1 MLSMRVIVQ
10 RVNYA
15 KCHIDGQVYSE
26 INHGFMIL
34 VGIKETDTNAEIEKV
49 AKKVAGLR
57 VFDDENGKM
66 NLNLETVGG
75 EILSISQ
82 FTLFA
87 DCKKGNRPSFVSAMK
102 PPKAN
107 EMYEYFNT
115 LLRNSGFTVKT
126 GVFGGEMKIELIND
140 GPITIFIDSDD
151 LA

>member
-34 VGIKETDTNAEIEKV
+34 VGIKETDTNAEVEKV

-66 NLNLETVGG
+66 NLNL
-75 EILSISQ
+75 
-82 FTLFA
+82 
-87 DCKKGNRPSFVSAMK
+87 
-102 PPKAN
+102 
-107 EMYEYFNT
+107 
-115 LLRNSGFTVKT
+115 
-126 GVFGGEMKIELIND
+126 
-140 GPITIFIDSDD
+140 
-151 LA
+151 